1 MSATIDQV
9 FKASQ
14 RLAGDMSGFDTELD
28 VAKAIRDGELSSPQ
42 NFANMM
48 LIALRITGTGVAY
61 RQGIDEFCFRDP
73 SIYLTAEFLERCQ
86 GLPVIVEHPK
96 GSLNSEEFHDRIVGM
111 VTLPYLKDQEVW
123 GIAKIYDAATREM
136 LETEQLSTSPCVVF
150 RSPSTDNSKID
161 VNGATVLIEG
171 TPQLICHVAL
181 CAAGVWDKGGK
192 PAGVDSSN
200 LTVGDS
206 ILMGTSTAD
215 LLRQVA
221 ELQRRI
227 GPEMCHEM
235 RSEFVAA
242 QSRADSAYRAIGD
255 AAGAPPFMNS
265 ERLHGY
271 RCRLLKPLQPRST
284 KFKDS
289 DLTKIHDPSAF
300 DAIEAQVYA
309 DAAGASMRNEGPL
322 HAVTTLDAAGRP
334 ITKYFG
340 SAGSCWDR
348 FNPPIK
354 YIRRFNTSGRA

>member
-1 MSATIDQV
+1 MSAVLDQV
-9 FKASQ
+9 LKGAA
-14 RLAGDMSGFDTELD
+14 RLAGDTSGYATELD
-28 VAKAIRDGELSSPQ
+28 IVKAIRDGELSSPQ

-61 RQGIDEFCFRDP
+61 RSAHQEFVFRDP
-73 SIYLTAEFLERCQ
+73 SLYLNDEFLERCQ

-96 GSLNSEEFHDRIVGM
+96 GALNSAEFHDRIVGM
-111 VTLPYLKDQEVW
+111 ISLPYVQGDEVW
-123 GIAKIYDAATREM
+123 GIARIYDSETSQM

-150 RSPSTDNSKID
+150 QSPATDNSKID

-171 TPQLICHVAL
+171 KPQLLCHVAL
-181 CAAGVWDKGGK
+181 CAVGVWDKSGP

-206 ILMGTSTAD
+206 AMVSRED
-215 LLRQVA
+215 
-221 ELQRRI
+221 LQRQLDALKRQI

-242 QSRADSAYRAIGD
+242 QSRAESAYRAIGD

-284 KFKDS
+284 KFKDA

-309 DAAGASMRNEGPL
+309 DAAKASMRNEGPL
-322 HAVTTLDAAGRP
+322 HAVTTLDAANRP

-340 SAGSCWDR
+340 GDGSCWDR

-354 YIRRFNTSGRA
+354 YIRRFNVAGKA

>member
-9 FKASQ
+9 LKATL
-14 RLAGDMSGFDTELD
+14 RLAGDTSGFDTELD

-96 GSLNSEEFHDRIVGM
+96 GTLNSEEFHDRIVGM
-111 VTLPYLKDQEVW
+111 VTLPYAQGDEVW
-123 GIAKIYDAATREM
+123 GIARIYDAATAEM

-150 RSPSTDNSKID
+150 RSPSTDNTKID
-161 VNGATVLIEG
+161 IDGSVVLIEG
-171 TPQLICHVAL
+171 KPQLLCHVAL
-181 CAAGVWDKGGK
+181 CAVGVWDKSGP

-206 ILMGTSTAD
+206 AMVSRED
-215 LLRQVA
+215 
-221 ELQRRI
+221 LQRQLDALKRQI
-227 GPEMCHEM
+227 GPEMCLEM

-271 RCRLLKPLQPRST
+271 RCRLLKPMQLRST

-309 DAAGASMRNEGPL
+309 DAAKASMRNEGPL
-322 HAVTTLDAAGRP
+322 HAVTTLDAANRP

-340 SAGSCWDR
+340 GDGSCWDR

-354 YIRRFNTSGRA
+354 YIRRFNVAGKA